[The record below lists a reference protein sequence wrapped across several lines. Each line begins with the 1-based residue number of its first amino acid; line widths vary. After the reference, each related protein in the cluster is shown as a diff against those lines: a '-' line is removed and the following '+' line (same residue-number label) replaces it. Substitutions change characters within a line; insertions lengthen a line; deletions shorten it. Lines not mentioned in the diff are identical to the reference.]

1 MLLFTKADNT
11 ARKGEQRNNLADLG
25 DSMKQPD
32 RDVCEEILKN
42 VRLEYTWNQD
52 FNTNLIFFPDSLPPP
67 QLIKVFRFFFFSGRH
82 PSLSLRLLEEVD
94 APVMS
99 RSEAEEIHT
108 NLRTLQDWPTSY
120 LPFPSCVPPV
130 HPLSLCLFSLVLTS
144 LWSPNWYRALFSSLN
159 HLIFYLPF

>member
-1 MLLFTKADNT
+1 MLLFTEADNT

-25 DSMKQPD
+25 NSMKQPD

-67 QLIKVFRFFFFSGRH
+67 PPPRQLIKVFRFFFSGRH

-108 NLRTLQDWPTSY
+108 NLHTLQDWPTSY
-120 LPFPSCVPPV
+120 LPLPFCVPPA
-130 HPLSLCLFSLVLTS
+130 HPLSLCLFSLVLTN
-144 LWSPNWYRALFSSLN
+144 L
-159 HLIFYLPF
+159 